1 MRDAA
6 AYLPPVESEDDG
18 NIRFKDLS
26 GDNLWINPAA
36 LRLAR
41 GKHGKKKAFAQ
52 QLFIKK
58 TPSPSKRKRC
68 VKQVLVTRG

>member
-1 MRDAA
+1 M
-6 AYLPPVESEDDG
+6 ESEDDG

-58 TPSPSKRKRC
+58 HRPRQNGNDALNRI
-68 VKQVLVTRG
+68 

>member
-41 GKHGKKKAFAQ
+41 GKHGKKKAFTQ
-52 QLFIKK
+52 QRSIKK
-58 TPSPSKRKRC
+58 NIVP
-68 VKQVLVTRG
+68 VKTETMR